1 MSANPAVRSTSQA
14 ALARNP
20 LKSPSY
26 PSRTHFGEMPALAGR
41 LKSLDE
47 RLGAVKRK
55 LSLLS
60 NHARRGEYE
69 KLVVQ
74 MQGARDQFVDASYR
88 MPREAG
94 GLYHEDLER
103 LEAAERSF
111 AWLQRRWDAVTA

>member
-1 MSANPAVRSTSQA
+1 MSSSPAVRSTSQA
-14 ALARNP
+14 ALAQNP
-20 LKSPSY
+20 LKNPSY
-26 PSRTHFGEMPALAGR
+26 PARTHYGEMPALAAR
-41 LKSLDE
+41 LKSLDD
-47 RLGAVKRK
+47 RLSAVRRK
-55 LSLLS
+55 LALLT

-69 KLVVQ
+69 KLVIQ
-74 MQGARDQFVDASYR
+74 MQGARDQFVDAGNR